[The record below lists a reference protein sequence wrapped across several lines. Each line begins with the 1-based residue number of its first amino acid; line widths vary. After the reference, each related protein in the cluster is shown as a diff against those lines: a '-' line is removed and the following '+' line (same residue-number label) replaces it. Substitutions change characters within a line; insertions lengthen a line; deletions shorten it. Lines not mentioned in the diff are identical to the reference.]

1 VTSPTVP
8 AVPTTGA
15 ELRARLAEPLP
26 LEEVDLADLDNFAD
40 GITPWRMFHTLRH
53 EDPVHWQPEPEP
65 NSGFWAVTRHSD
77 IAAVDRDPETF
88 TSAKFVNLEELDD
101 DQIKKRA
108 SILEMDGVRHRAMR
122 NVIQRQFGASVINS
136 YGDFLRGLTAKTLDA
151 ALAKGT
157 FDFVA
162 DVSADFP
169 INVLARLLDVPPE
182 DNQQLID
189 WGNRIIGNTDPDY
202 ADVLLHSAESEQYR
216 DLPFRS
222 PASLEVFEYGRE
234 LARQRRGGDGTDL
247 VSRLVNET
255 PRDGVPLSAQDF
267 DNYFLL
273 LVVAGNETT
282 RHTITHSMLALLQH
296 PEQLARL
303 KDDPSLIPVAVE
315 EFLRWASPVYHF
327 RRTATRDV
335 ELGGKHIKEGDKVV
349 MWFASGNRDEE
360 VFGNPYDFDVTRQN
374 NDHVTFGK
382 GSPHLC
388 LGNLLARTEIRI
400 MFEELIPR
408 IADIRLAG
416 DAPRVRSSFVNGI
429 KKLPVE
435 VTLA

>member
-1 VTSPTVP
+1 MTTAP
-8 AVPTTGA
+8 AQSA
-15 ELRARLAEPLP
+15 AASEPMP
-26 LEEVDLADLDNFAD
+26 LDQVNLADLDNFTD
-40 GITPWRMFHTLRH
+40 GVTPWRMFHTLRH
-53 EDPVHWQPEPEP
+53 QDPVHWQEEEAP
-65 NSGFWAVTRHSD
+65 NSGFWALTKHAD
-77 IAAVDRDPETF
+77 IARVDRDAETF
-88 TSAKFVNLEELDD
+88 TSARFVNLEEVDD

-108 SILEMDGVRHRAMR
+108 SILELDGVRHRALR
-122 NVIQRQFGASVINS
+122 SLLQRQFGASVINS
-136 YGDFLRGLTAKTLDA
+136 YADFLRGLTATTLDA

-157 FDFVA
+157 FDFVKE
-162 DVSADFP
+162 VSADFP

-202 ADVLLHSAESEQYR
+202 ADVLLHSAESEKYR

-222 PASLEVFEYGRE
+222 PASLEVFAYGRE
-234 LARQRRGGDGTDL
+234 LAAQRRGGAGTDL
-247 VSRLVNET
+247 ISRLVNET
-255 PRDGVPLSAQDF
+255 PKDGVPLTAQDF

-282 RHTITHSMLALLQH
+282 RHTISHSMLALLQH

-303 KDDPSLIPVAVE
+303 QQDPSLIPAAVE
-315 EFLRWASPVYHF
+315 EFLRWSSPVYHF

-335 ELGGKHIKEGDKVV
+335 ELGGKRIKEGDKVV

-360 VFGNPYDFDVTRQN
+360 VFGNPYDFDVTRQD
-374 NDHVTFGK
+374 NDHITFGK

-408 IADIRLAG
+408 LASIELAG
-416 DAPRVRSSFVNGI
+416 DVPRVRSNFVNGI
-429 KKLPVE
+429 KKLPVS

>member
-1 VTSPTVP
+1 MTTTAQSVTD
-8 AVPTTGA
+8 AV
-15 ELRARLAEPLP
+15 REPLP
-26 LEEVDLADLDNFAD
+26 LADVDLANLDHFTD
-40 GITPWRMFHTLRH
+40 GVTPWRMFHTLRH
-53 EDPVHWQPEPEP
+53 EAPVHWQPEEAP
-65 NSGFWAVTRHSD
+65 NSGFWSLTRHAD
-77 IAAVDRDPETF
+77 IARVDRDAETF
-88 TSAKFVNLEELDD
+88 TSTRFVNLEEVDD

-108 SILEMDGVRHRAMR
+108 SILELDGVRHRALR
-122 NVIQRQFGASVINS
+122 SLLQRQFGASVINS
-136 YGDFLRGLTAKTLDA
+136 YADFLRGLTATTLDA

-157 FDFVA
+157 FDFVKE
-162 DVSADFP
+162 VSADFP

-202 ADVLLHSAESEQYR
+202 ADVLLHSEESEKYR

-222 PASLEVFEYGRE
+222 PASLEVFAYGRE
-234 LARQRRGGDGTDL
+234 LARQRRGSTGTDL
-247 VSRLVNET
+247 ISKLVNET
-255 PRDGVPLSAQDF
+255 PRDGVPLSPQDF

-282 RHTITHSMLALLQH
+282 RHTITHSMLALIQH

-303 KDDPSLIPVAVE
+303 QEDPSLIPTAVE

-374 NDHVTFGK
+374 NDHITFGK

-408 IADIRLAG
+408 LADIKLAG
-416 DAPRVRSSFVNGI
+416 DVPRVRSNFVNGI

-435 VTLA
+435 VTPA

>member
-1 VTSPTVP
+1 MTTHLPAPDRTVRE
-8 AVPTTGA
+8 AMT
-15 ELRARLAEPLP
+15 EPLA
-26 LEEVDLADLDNFAD
+26 LKDVDLADLDNFTD
-40 GITPWRMFHTLRH
+40 GVTPWRMFHTLRH
-53 EDPVHWQPEPEP
+53 EDPVHWQPEESP
-65 NSGFWAVTRHSD
+65 NSGFWAVTRHED
-77 IAAVDRDPETF
+77 IARVDRDAETF
-88 TSAKFVNLEELDD
+88 TSTKFVNLEEVDE

-108 SILEMDGVRHRAMR
+108 SILELDGVRHRAMR
-122 NVIQRQFGASVINS
+122 SLLQRQFGQGVINS
-136 YGDFLRGLTAKTLDA
+136 YADFLRGLTAKTLDT

-202 ADVLLHSAESEQYR
+202 ADVLLHSKESEKYR

-234 LARQRRGGDGTDL
+234 LARRRRGGNGTDL
-247 VSRLVNET
+247 ISKLVNET
-255 PRDGVPLSAQDF
+255 PRDGIPLSDQDF

-282 RHTITHSMLALLQH
+282 RHTITHSMLALIQH
-296 PEQLARL
+296 PEQLGRL
-303 KDDPSLIPVAVE
+303 QADPSLIPTAVE

-335 ELGGKHIKEGDKVV
+335 ELGDKRVKEGDKVV
-349 MWFASGNRDEE
+349 MWYASGNRDEK
-360 VFGNPYDFDVTRQN
+360 VFDNPYDFDVTRTD

-408 IADIRLAG
+408 LSGIRLAG
-416 DAPRVRSSFVNGI
+416 DVPRVRSNFVNGI

-435 VTLA
+435 VSLV

>member
-1 VTSPTVP
+1 MTNPPTDAHAAHDP
-8 AVPTTGA
+8 M
-15 ELRARLAEPLP
+15 PLD
-26 LEEVDLADLDNFAD
+26 EINLADNDKFLD
-40 GITPWRMFHTLRH
+40 GVTPWRMFHTLRH
-53 EDPVHWQPEPEP
+53 EDPVHWQPEPRP
-65 NSGFWAVTRHSD
+65 NHGFWAVTRHED
-77 IAAVDRDPETF
+77 IARVDRDAETF
-88 TSAKFVNLEELDD
+88 TSSKFVNLEELDD

-108 SILEMDGVRHRAMR
+108 SILELDGVRHRAMR
-122 NVIQRQFGASVINS
+122 SLLQRQFGAGVINQ
-136 YGDFLRGLTAKTLDA
+136 YADFLRGLTARTLDA
-151 ALAKGT
+151 ALAKGS
-157 FDFVA
+157 FDFVKE
-162 DVSADFP
+162 VSADFP
-169 INVLARLLDVPPE
+169 INVLARLLDVPEE
-182 DNQQLID
+182 DNQQLIE
-189 WGNRIIGNTDPDY
+189 WGNRIIGNTDPEY
-202 ADVLLHSAESEQYR
+202 ADVLLHSEESEKYR

-234 LARQRRGGDGTDL
+234 LARRRRGGNGTDL

-255 PRDGVPLSAQDF
+255 PRDGVPLSGQDF

-282 RHTITHSMLALLQH
+282 RHTISHSMLALIQH
-296 PEQLARL
+296 PEQLDRL
-303 KDDPSLIPVAVE
+303 RRDPSLIPTAVE

-335 ELGGKHIKEGDKVV
+335 ELGGKQIKEGDKVV
-349 MWFASGNRDEE
+349 MWYASGNRDEK
-360 VFGNPYDFDVTRQN
+360 VFHNPYDFDVTREN

-388 LGNLLARTEIRI
+388 LGNLLARTEVRI

-408 IADIRLAG
+408 LADIRLAG
-416 DAPRVRSSFVNGI
+416 DVPRVRSNFVNGI

>member
-1 VTSPTVP
+1 MTTTAPSVTE
-8 AVPTTGA
+8 AV
-15 ELRARLAEPLP
+15 REPLP
-26 LEEVDLADLDNFAD
+26 LADVDLANLDHFTD
-40 GITPWRMFHTLRH
+40 GVTPWRMFHTLRH
-53 EDPVHWQPEPEP
+53 EDPVHWQPEEAP
-65 NSGFWAVTRHSD
+65 NSGFWALTRHAD
-77 IAAVDRDPETF
+77 IARVDRDAETF
-88 TSAKFVNLEELDD
+88 TSTKFVNLEEVDE

-108 SILEMDGVRHRAMR
+108 SILELDGVRHRALR
-122 NVIQRQFGASVINS
+122 SLLQRQFGASVING
-136 YGDFLRGLTAKTLDA
+136 YADFLRGLTATTLDA

-182 DNQQLID
+182 DNQQLIA
-189 WGNRIIGNTDPDY
+189 WGNRIIGHTDPDY
-202 ADVLLHSAESEQYR
+202 ADVLLHSEESEKYR

-222 PASLEVFEYGRE
+222 PASLEVFAYGRE
-234 LARQRRGGDGTDL
+234 LARQRRGGNGTDL
-247 VSRLVNET
+247 ISRLVNEV
-255 PRDGVPLSAQDF
+255 PRDGVPLSPQDF

-282 RHTITHSMLALLQH
+282 RHTISHSMLALLQH

-303 KDDPSLIPVAVE
+303 KEDPSLIPVAVE

-335 ELGGKHIKEGDKVV
+335 ELGGKRIKEGDKVV

-360 VFGNPYDFDVTRQN
+360 VFGNPYDFDVARQN

-408 IADIRLAG
+408 LADIKLAG
-416 DAPRVRSSFVNGI
+416 DVPRVRSNFVNGI

-435 VTLA
+435 VTPA

>member
-1 VTSPTVP
+1 MTPTAPLVSE
-8 AVPTTGA
+8 AV
-15 ELRARLAEPLP
+15 REPLP
-26 LEEVDLADLDNFAD
+26 LADVDLADLDNFTD
-40 GITPWRMFHTLRH
+40 GVTPWRMFHTLRH
-53 EDPVHWQPEPEP
+53 EDPVHWQPEQAPG
-65 NSGFWAVTRHSD
+65 SGFWAVTRHAD
-77 IAAVDRDPETF
+77 IARVDRDAETF
-88 TSAKFVNLEELDD
+88 TSTRFVNLEEVDD
-101 DQIKKRA
+101 DQIARRA
-108 SILEMDGVRHRAMR
+108 SLLELDGVRHRALR
-122 NVIQRQFGASVINS
+122 RLLQRQFGAGVINS
-136 YGDFLRGLTAKTLDA
+136 YADFLRGLTATTLDA
-151 ALAKGT
+151 ALAKGS
-157 FDFVA
+157 FDFVKE
-162 DVSADFP
+162 VSADFP

-182 DNQQLID
+182 DNQRLID

-202 ADVLLHSAESEQYR
+202 ADVLLHSAESERYR

-222 PASLEVFEYGRE
+222 PASLEVFAYGRE
-234 LARQRRGGDGTDL
+234 LARRRRGGTGTDL

-255 PRDGVPLSAQDF
+255 PRDGVPLSPRDF

-282 RHTITHSMLALLQH
+282 RHTITHAMLALLQH

-303 KDDPSLIPVAVE
+303 QEDPSLISGAVE

-335 ELGGKHIKEGDKVV
+335 ELGGRHIKEGDKVV

-360 VFGNPYDFDVTRQN
+360 VFPDPYGFDVTRRD

-400 MFEELIPR
+400 LFEELIPR
-408 IADIRLAG
+408 LAGIRLTG
-416 DAPRVRSSFVNGI
+416 DVPRVRSNFVNGV
-429 KKLPVE
+429 KRLPVA

>member
-1 VTSPTVP
+1 MTTAP
-8 AVPTTGA
+8 AQSA
-15 ELRARLAEPLP
+15 AAEPMP
-26 LEEVDLADLDNFAD
+26 LDQVNLADLDNFTD
-40 GITPWRMFHTLRH
+40 GVTPYRMFHTLRH
-53 EDPVHWQPEPEP
+53 QDPVHWQEEEAP
-65 NSGFWAVTRHSD
+65 NSGFWALTKHAD
-77 IAAVDRDPETF
+77 IARVDRDAETF
-88 TSAKFVNLEELDD
+88 TSARFVNLEEVDD

-108 SILEMDGVRHRAMR
+108 SILELDGVRHRALR
-122 NVIQRQFGASVINS
+122 SLLQRQFGASVINS
-136 YGDFLRGLTAKTLDA
+136 YADFLRGLTATTLDA

-157 FDFVA
+157 FDFVKE
-162 DVSADFP
+162 VSADFP

-202 ADVLLHSAESEQYR
+202 ADVLLHSAESEKYR

-222 PASLEVFEYGRE
+222 PASLEVFAYGRE
-234 LARQRRGGDGTDL
+234 LAAQRRGGNGTDL
-247 VSRLVNET
+247 ISRLVNET
-255 PRDGVPLSAQDF
+255 PKDGVPLTAQDF

-282 RHTITHSMLALLQH
+282 RHTISHSMLALLQH

-303 KDDPSLIPVAVE
+303 QEDPSLIPAAVE

-335 ELGGKHIKEGDKVV
+335 ELGGKNIKEGDKVV

-360 VFGNPYDFDVTRQN
+360 VFGNPYDFDVTRQD
-374 NDHVTFGK
+374 NDHITFGK

-408 IADIRLAG
+408 LASIKLAG
-416 DAPRVRSSFVNGI
+416 DVPRVRSNFVNGI
-429 KKLPVE
+429 KKLPVS

>member
-1 VTSPTVP
+1 MTTHLP
-8 AVPTTGA
+8 APDRT
-15 ELRARLAEPLP
+15 AREAMSEPLS
-26 LEEVDLADLDNFAD
+26 LKDVDLADLEKFTD

-53 EDPVHWQPEPEP
+53 GDPVHWQPEESP
-65 NSGFWAVTRHSD
+65 NAGFWAVTRHED
-77 IAAVDRDPETF
+77 IARVDRDAETF
-88 TSAKFVNLEELDD
+88 TSTMFVNLEEVDE

-108 SILEMDGVRHRAMR
+108 SILELDGVRHRAMR
-122 NVIQRQFGASVINS
+122 SLLQRQFGQGVINS
-136 YGDFLRGLTAKTLDA
+136 YADFLRGLTAKTLDT

-202 ADVLLHSAESEQYR
+202 ADVLLHSEESEKYR

-234 LARQRRGGDGTDL
+234 LARRRRGGNGTDL
-247 VSRLVNET
+247 ISKLVNET
-255 PRDGVPLSAQDF
+255 PRDGIPLSDQDF
-267 DNYFLL
+267 DDYFLL

-282 RHTITHSMLALLQH
+282 RHTITHSMLGLIQH

-303 KDDPSLIPVAVE
+303 QADPSLIPTAVE

-335 ELGGKHIKEGDKVV
+335 ELVDKRVKEGDKVV
-349 MWFASGNRDEE
+349 MWYASGNRDEK
-360 VFGNPYDFDVTRQN
+360 VFDNPYDFDVTRTN

-400 MFEELIPR
+400 MFEELTPR
-408 IADIRLAG
+408 RA
-416 DAPRVRSSFVNGI
+416 
-429 KKLPVE
+429 
-435 VTLA
+435 

>member
-1 VTSPTVP
+1 MNAGVTNDGSMD
-8 AVPTTGA
+8 
-15 ELRARLAEPLP
+15 LS
-26 LEEVDLADLDNFAD
+26 EVDLADLDNFTD
-40 GITPWRMFHTLRH
+40 GVTPWRMFHTLRH
-53 EDPVHWQPEPEP
+53 EDPVHWQPEQAP
-65 NSGFWAVTRHSD
+65 NSGFWAVTRHAD
-77 IAAVDRDPETF
+77 ITRVDRDPETF
-88 TSAKFVNLEELDD
+88 TSTRFVNLEEVDD
-101 DQIKKRA
+101 DQIHKRA
-108 SILEMDGVRHRAMR
+108 SILELDGVRHRALR
-122 NVIQRQFGASVINS
+122 SLLQRQFGASVINS
-136 YGDFLRGLTAKTLDA
+136 YSDFLRGLTATTLDS
-151 ALAKGT
+151 ALAQGG
-157 FDFVA
+157 FDFVKE
-162 DVSADFP
+162 VSADFP

-202 ADVLLHSAESEQYR
+202 TDVLLHSAESERYR

-222 PASLEVFEYGRE
+222 PASLEVFAYGRE
-234 LARQRRGGDGTDL
+234 LARQRRGGEGTDL
-247 VSRLVNET
+247 ISRLVNAT
-255 PRDGVPLSAQDF
+255 PRDGTPLSAQDF

-282 RHTITHSMLALLQH
+282 RHTITHAMLALLQH
-296 PEQLARL
+296 PEELARL
-303 KDDPSLIPVAVE
+303 QEDPSLIPTAVE

-349 MWFASGNRDEE
+349 MWYASGNRDEE
-360 VFGNPYDFDVTRQN
+360 VFTDPYDFDVARTD

-400 MFEELIPR
+400 MFEELVPR
-408 IADIRLAG
+408 VAGIRLTG
-416 DAPRVRSSFVNGI
+416 EVPRVRSNFINGI
-429 KKLPVE
+429 KRLPVE